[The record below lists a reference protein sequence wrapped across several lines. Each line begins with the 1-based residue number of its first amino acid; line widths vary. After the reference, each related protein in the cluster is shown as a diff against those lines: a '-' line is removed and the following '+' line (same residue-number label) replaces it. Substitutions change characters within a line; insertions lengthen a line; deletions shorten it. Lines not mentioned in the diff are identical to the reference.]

1 MKMKMMKKMK
11 INKIYLYIT
20 NNFNLKYNNNI
31 KNQKNLLNLF
41 INFTERYEIYLHYL

>member
-31 KNQKNLLNLF
+31 KNQKNL
-41 INFTERYEIYLHYL
+41 INFNFLLFNCF

>member
-1 MKMKMMKKMK
+1 MKMKMKMMKKMK

-31 KNQKNLLNLF
+31 KNQKKFNKL
-41 INFTERYEIYLHYL
+41 